1 MNIRDNEVLR
11 DKLAAEYV
19 LGTLRAGARRRFEG
33 WLHHDAA
40 LRLLVAEW
48 QQRLLPMAEFSAAQQ
63 PDQRV
68 WRDIERRL
76 HFRTGRQRWW
86 DRLGL
91 WRGLGLASTAVALA
105 LVVAVGVRQAQAPV
119 IDHVATLTD
128 DKAQPA
134 LLVTADSRHRTMEVK
149 LVSDTPVPDDKTLE
163 LWAIPKQ
170 GAPRS
175 LGIMAGRRVA
185 TLELNQRAIGDDVV
199 LLAISLEP
207 KGGSPNPNGPSGPVL
222 YKGPW
227 VRLL

>member
-1 MNIRDNEVLR
+1 MNIRDNEALR

-40 LRLLVAEW
+40 LRMLVAEW
-48 QQRLLPMAEFSAAQQ
+48 QQRLLPIAEFANAQQ
-63 PDQRV
+63 PNKQV
-68 WRDIERRL
+68 WQDIERRL
-76 HFRTGRQRWW
+76 HLSPKRQPWW
-86 DRLGL
+86 HAIGL
-91 WRGLGLASTAVALA
+91 WRGLGLASSAIA
-105 LVVAVGVRQAQAPV
+105 LVLAVSIGVRQSQAPV

-134 LLVTADSRHRTMEVK
+134 LLVTADSRHHTMEVQ
-149 LVSDTPVPDDKTLE
+149 LVGGTPVPDDKTLE
-163 LWAIPKQ
+163 LWAIPKE

-185 TLELNQRAIGDDVV
+185 TLQLDQRAIGADVV

-207 KGGSPNPNGPSGPVL
+207 KGGSPNPNGPTGPVL